1 MIVIIT
7 VVIALYSIKGKP
19 NLDLVLFLI
28 NRTSPVKKQMPD
40 RIKTIIKK
48 ENEIETIVFYMPINV
63 MVQAPNPIT
72 NMIIPVSK
80 IRIPGFVDI
89 FL

>member
-1 MIVIIT
+1 
-7 VVIALYSIKGKP
+7 
-19 NLDLVLFLI
+19 
-28 NRTSPVKKQMPD
+28 MPD
-40 RIKTIIKK
+40 RIKIIIKK
-48 ENEIETIVFYMPINV
+48 ENEIETIVYYMPINV